1 MKVKLCFYNEHF
13 NVFFNAPKM
22 QESWKKIAEERKR
35 IIDDEKGYEGTLR
48 LSKYIVNDLEVYTFG
63 ILFDEMRARPGHKGE
78 WSSNEEYIKQMFGD
92 DLVPV
97 GVGGISAS
105 IKREDVFN
113 FVNKDKFYFRG
124 PWLQSDII
132 MGEPFQWYDGNG
144 NEVSED
150 YE

>member
-1 MKVKLCFYNEHF
+1 MNAVQQAEKALAEAKRQEKLKYRL
-13 NVFFNAPKM
+13 
-22 QESWKKIAEERKR
+22 EELEQLK
-35 IIDDEKGYEGTLR
+35 KGYEGTLR

-105 IKREDVFN
+105 IKREDVFS

-144 NEVSED
+144 NKVSED